1 MSSDSPV
8 DFDALPYAQRLQAL
22 LLAQPLPSVVNLGMY
37 NRLPDGQYVEQY
49 GFIRM
54 TEEQLQQLARQLQAQ
69 PSVTYLNLQGNGI
82 GPDGMRLLTEPMAMH
97 TGLKTRFL
105 YGACLLCC
113 WEGAWFVLRGREGG
127 RECVF

>member
-22 LLAQPLPSVVNLGMY
+22 LLAQPLPSVVNLGHY
-37 NRLPDGQYVEQY
+37 NHLPDGETVKQS

-54 TEEQLQQLARQLQAQ
+54 TKEQLQQLARQLQAQ

-82 GPDGMRLLTEPMAMH
+82 GPDGMRLLAEPMAMH
-97 TGLKTRFL
+97 TGLKTL
-105 YGACLLCC
+105 NLICTCLLCC
-113 WEGAWFVLRGREGG
+113 CEGAVVCIAGEGG